1 MLTRPKKREERLT
14 APASLSFV
22 PLRVYTRIQL
32 RTRHIMHYYLGRSTQ
47 MLPQSK
53 RSPTGVLYQL
63 PGHWRRCHAVEE
75 GVKDFW
81 PARLANH
88 QALPTH
94 REGAS
99 AALWG
104 LYETVP
110 LGHSDLCGLVPKVWD
125 LEGGQGTP
133 RTMSPNFSTVGGC
146 STMND

>member
-1 MLTRPKKREERLT
+1 
-14 APASLSFV
+14 
-22 PLRVYTRIQL
+22 
-32 RTRHIMHYYLGRSTQ
+32 

-53 RSPTGVLYQL
+53 RSLTGELYQL

-75 GVKDFW
+75 EVKDCG

-88 QALPTH
+88 QVLLTH

-99 AALWG
+99 AALWD

-110 LGHSDLCGLVPKVWD
+110 LGLSDLCGLVPKVWD

-133 RTMSPNFSTVGGC
+133 RSHVA
-146 STMND
+146 